1 LENDPVTF
9 NGRSAMENEHKN
21 EPTPAQIATKAIEDA
36 LGDHNFTGQLVFEV
50 VRGKVIERRKI
61 RESDYPTR

>member
-1 LENDPVTF
+1 
-9 NGRSAMENEHKN
+9 MEDEHKN

-61 RESDYPTR
+61 CESDYPTR